1 MKLCLHKQRRARR
14 HKPIKKKPK
23 HSARVS
29 RRPMAMIDIETYR
42 HVGEILF
49 GRRGMTQ
56 SERDSI
62 DPIGE
67 LFRG

>member
-1 MKLCLHKQRRARR
+1 
-14 HKPIKKKPK
+14 
-23 HSARVS
+23 
-29 RRPMAMIDIETYR
+29 MAMIDIETYR